1 MPCSQAALQLTVYS
15 IDCSRLRGWLLQLH
29 DELLEATHPSI
40 LFSPSPWDKTEGQV
54 TPPVLKEDVLLD

>member
-1 MPCSQAALQLTVYS
+1 MPCSQAAPRLTVYS
-15 IDCSRLRGWLLQLH
+15 TDSPRSRGWLLQLH

-54 TPPVLKEDVLLD
+54 TLPVLKDVLLD